1 MRKLIVSLLSIAL
14 LGSTA
19 AAVAGGNGTPKPVVD
34 VQMQCNTMVG
44 VFEVDPA
51 AARAVLPAKYELALQ
66 PNGNALVYLQA
77 SNCDGSGNG
86 EPMGA
91 FDLADV
97 WLIIEGPFDYQPIE
111 GAYLTLPTTYVYVL
125 KAHTTSKWVKTR
137 CAAIHFP
144 KELIRSLDVGGP
156 IEPYRLGSVVEMSK
170 VGYRWS
176 EFFPCM
182 KTPGSDYG
190 ECWMFPPDPDSKIP
204 VGFMEPVFPIGY
216 NIRGFVNRSP
226 GTEAKKEMGCLMN
239 VAGQGLVQLE
249 FDAKS
254 DLAKLGIF
262 QNGQVG
268 YFFDSSANCHL
279 VMSQN

>member
-1 MRKLIVSLLSIAL
+1 MRKLIVSLCVLAV
-14 LGSTA
+14 LGAAT
-19 AAVAGGNGTPKPVVD
+19 AAVAGGNGTVKPVVD
-34 VQMQCNTMVG
+34 VQMNCNTMVG

-66 PNGNALVYLQA
+66 SSGNALVYLQA

-86 EPMGA
+86 EALGP

-97 WLIIEGPFDYQPIE
+97 WLIIEGPPDYQPIE

-125 KAHTTSKWVKTR
+125 KAHTTSKWVKTH

-156 IEPYRLGSVVEMSK
+156 IAPYRSGSVLEMSK

-176 EFFPCM
+176 EFFPCA
-182 KTPGSDYG
+182 TRPGSEYG
-190 ECWMFPPDPDSKIP
+190 ECWMFPGLEPKAP
-204 VGFMEPVFPIGY
+204 VSVMEPPFPIGY

-239 VAGQGLVQLE
+239 VAGQGLVQLQL
-249 FDAKS
+249 DPKS

-268 YFFDSSANCHL
+268 YFFDSMSTCHL

>member
-1 MRKLIVSLLSIAL
+1 MRKLIVSLLGISM
-14 LGSTA
+14 LGSPVL
-19 AAVAGGNGTPKPVVD
+19 AVAGGNGMPKPVVD
-34 VQMQCNTMVG
+34 VQMECNTMVG

-51 AARAVLPAKYELALQ
+51 AARAVLPSQYELALQ
-66 PNGNALVYLQA
+66 PSGNALVYLQA

-97 WLIIEGPFDYQPIE
+97 WLIIEGPPDLRPID
-111 GAYLTLPTTYVYVL
+111 GAVITLPTTYVYVL
-125 KAHTTSKWVKTR
+125 KAHTTSKWVKTH

-144 KELIRSLDVGGP
+144 KVLIRSLDVGGP
-156 IEPYRLGSVVEMSK
+156 IAPLRSGSVVERPG

-182 KTPGSDYG
+182 ATPGSPYG
-190 ECWMFPPDPDSKIP
+190 ECWMFPDPAPKIP
-204 VGFMEPVFPIGY
+204 VGFMEEVFPVGY
-216 NIRGFVNRSP
+216 NIRGYVNRSP
-226 GTEAKKEMGCLMN
+226 GTEAGKEMGCLMN
-239 VAGQGLVQLE
+239 LAGQGFVQLE
-249 FDAKS
+249 FDARS

-268 YFFDSSANCHL
+268 YFFDATANCHL
-279 VMSQN
+279 VMSQH